1 MYPIL
6 YNNMPVGFAE
16 IAKEGLYY
24 RFSCKCKLPGS
35 AVYRVIVSNE
45 NAIRNLG
52 VCVPDKEG
60 FVLKTRVPKK
70 YFTGKNFLFSID
82 CKTEEKQ
89 EKAIPVFTGMAFAYL
104 DQLEAAQLKIVNGQP
119 SVVINPTP
127 TQQDNDQN
135 QGLQNK

>member
-1 MYPIL
+1 M
-6 YNNMPVGFAE
+6 
-16 IAKEGLYY
+16 
-24 RFSCKCKLPGS
+24 
-35 AVYRVIVSNE
+35 SNE

-70 YFTGKNFLFSID
+70 YFTEGNFLFSID
-82 CKTEEKQ
+82 CETEEKQ

-104 DQLEAAQLKIVNGQP
+104 DQLEATQLKIVNGQP
-119 SVVINPTP
+119 SIVINPTP

-135 QGLQNK
+135 QGLQNR